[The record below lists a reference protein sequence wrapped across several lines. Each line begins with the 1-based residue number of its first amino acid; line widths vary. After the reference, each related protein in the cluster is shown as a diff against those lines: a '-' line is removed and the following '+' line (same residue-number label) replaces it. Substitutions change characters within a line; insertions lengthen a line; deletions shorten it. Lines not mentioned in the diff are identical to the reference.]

1 MRHDLF
7 GGVFALIR
15 LLFTMWF
22 DMRNIFTLLLFL
34 VSLSAYAQQ
43 ATQYSMYML
52 NPFAFNPA
60 YAGYDNSL
68 SLTGVYRSQWV
79 GLEGAP
85 ETRALS
91 AHSPLYIIGGGVGIH
106 LESENIGSWKQTSVY
121 GAYAYALP
129 TSTGSLSIG
138 LSAGFVQRELDGAS
152 VRTPGTI
159 LDDEGNPIDHQDPL
173 LSTGLHSGAG
183 LSFNAGLYYR
193 NGNFDAGLSVLNLS
207 ETTID
212 MGDIQFKPDRSFF
225 AYLKYRLKLSDDFH
239 LEPSVVV
246 KSTGEQTQTDFSGLI
261 RFRENIFA
269 GVSYRGYNSETQD
282 AIVILT
288 GIKLSEKLSL
298 GYAYDLTQSSLNS
311 VSNGTHEIL
320 LNYNL
325 NKPIG
330 QGRPPVIIY
339 NPRSL

>member
-1 MRHDLF
+1 MR
-7 GGVFALIR
+7 I
-15 LLFTMWF
+15 
-22 DMRNIFTLLLFL
+22 IFTLLLSTIVI
-34 VSLSAYAQQ
+34 VSASAQQ

-85 ETRALS
+85 ETRSLN
-91 AHSPLYIIGGGVGIH
+91 AHSPLYLFGGGLGIS
-106 LESENIGSWKQTSVY
+106 LESENTGSWKRTGVFGSYSYSV
-121 GAYAYALP
+121 P
-129 TSTGSLSIG
+129 TGTGSLSLG
-138 LSAGFVQRELDGAS
+138 LSAGFLQRELDGS
-152 VRTPGTI
+152 LVRTPGTI
-159 LDDEGNPIDHQDPL
+159 LDDEGNPIDHQDPI

-183 LSFNAGLYYR
+183 LAFNAGVFFR
-193 NGNFDAGLSVLNLS
+193 SGNLDAGLSVLNLS
-207 ETTID
+207 ETAID
-212 MGDIQFKPDRSFF
+212 MGDIRFKPDRTFF
-225 AYLKYRLKLSDDFH
+225 AFLKYRLQLTDDFQ
-239 LEPSVVV
+239 LEPSVLL
-246 KSTGEQTQTDFSGLI
+246 KSTGEQTQADFSALL

-269 GVSYRGYNSETQD
+269 GASYRGYNSETQD

-298 GYAYDLTQSSLNS
+298 GYSFDMTSSSLNT

>member
-1 MRHDLF
+1 
-7 GGVFALIR
+7 
-15 LLFTMWF
+15 
-22 DMRNIFTLLLFL
+22 
-34 VSLSAYAQQ
+34 
-43 ATQYSMYML
+43 MYML
-52 NPFAFNPA
+52 NPLAFNPA
-60 YAGYDNSL
+60 YAGNDNSL

-85 ETRALS
+85 ETRS
-91 AHSPLYIIGGGVGIH
+91 VNAHSPLYMLGGGLGIS
-106 LESENIGSWKQTSVY
+106 LESENIGSWKQTSVFGSY
-121 GAYAYALP
+121 SYAVP
-129 TSTGSLSIG
+129 TNSGSLSIG
-138 LSAGFVQRELDGAS
+138 LSVGFLQRELDGAS

-159 LDDEGNPIDHQDPL
+159 LDDEGNPLDHQDPIL
-173 LSTGLHSGAG
+173 TTGLHTGAG
-183 LSFNAGLYYR
+183 LSFNAGLFYR
-193 NGNFDAGLSVLNLS
+193 RGNFDAGLSVLNLS

-212 MGDIQFKPDRSFF
+212 MGDILFKPDRSFF
-225 AYLKYRLKLSDDFH
+225 AYLKYRLKLTDDFQ
-239 LEPSVVV
+239 LEPSVLV
-246 KSTGEQTQTDFSGLI
+246 KSTGEQTQTDFSGLV

-269 GVSYRGYNSETQD
+269 GVTYRGYNSDTQD

-298 GYAYDLTQSSLNS
+298 GYAYDMTRSLLNT